1 MEQRQS
7 ACRGGQPSG
16 YMRVCRCAGGHAG
29 VPVTGRGALRP
40 NRSLRAERAVS
51 LACAALANRQIGF
64 GRVRIALRP
73 FPHRCVGFGGELRR
87 TWHGRVRAFRWRPRL
102 PPRSASGL
110 GRPPHPPDAGHPA
123 LAEYR
128 LRGLAS
134 PRRRGGASGRPRCA
148 RPRVRPRPAA
158 PRWRHHLRSSL
169 RRKLSACAYPA
180 AAFRRLAA
188 RRLRREPNWWGEP
201 SRRAATAHPEGL
213 PHLPSPKLLR
223 TNTLRLELRGAVE
236 WPGGPYARTG

>member
-1 MEQRQS
+1 MSS
-7 ACRGGQPSG
+7 ASPTEILRNRPPGNAWGRG
-16 YMRVCRCAGGHAG
+16 AG
-29 VPVTGRGALRP
+29 VPVTGRVALRP

-64 GRVRIALRP
+64 GRVRFALRS

-148 RPRVRPRPAA
+148 RPRVRPRPALRAGGTTFGLPYGASLALA
-158 PRWRHHLRSSL
+158 PTL
-169 RRKLSACAYPA
+169 RRRSAALPQDGCIYPVA
-180 AAFRRLAA
+180 Q
-188 RRLRREPNWWGEP
+188 PQ
-201 SRRAATAHPEGL
+201 
-213 PHLPSPKLLR
+213 
-223 TNTLRLELRGAVE
+223 
-236 WPGGPYARTG
+236 